1 MLLLW
6 ATYKKNSRECIID
19 KKYIPDI
26 VERSF
31 GQDMFDQE
39 AGIRTMSE
47 LSETY
52 NPNQDSYHNGSF
64 WPKLNGMAYG
74 GLLNWGYYGEAE
86 KLKNAS
92 LKPISYF
99 KTPIELYVKNKK
111 GEYLEFCSSSGQV
124 SCRNQAWSAAV
135 VLYLTSQN

>member
-39 AGIRTMSE
+39 KHSP
-47 LSETY
+47 S
-52 NPNQDSYHNGSF
+52 
-64 WPKLNGMAYG
+64 
-74 GLLNWGYYGEAE
+74 
-86 KLKNAS
+86 
-92 LKPISYF
+92 
-99 KTPIELYVKNKK
+99 
-111 GEYLEFCSSSGQV
+111 
-124 SCRNQAWSAAV
+124 
-135 VLYLTSQN
+135 